1 MRKTQFVEQLREG
14 DRLDDFFLVKAAR
27 LAETRAGKPYLTL
40 EVVDRSGEISGPIWD
55 NVEAAQDLCQTG
67 LFVHLSGQVQS
78 YRDRL
83 QLKVDSVR
91 GVERAEIDLADFVPV
106 SDQDRVAMARDLLGL
121 VASVKDPFLRKL
133 LAFFFKKE
141 PMWQRF
147 QEAPAAKGIHHAYVG
162 GLLEHSL
169 SVVRVAD
176 LLAAHYPGVD
186 RSLLITGAL
195 LHDIGKV
202 DELSMDLAV
211 IDYTAQ
217 GRLKGH
223 LVMGSEMVA
232 AAAGQ
237 IKDFPSDL
245 LTRLQHLI
253 LSHHGRQEFGS
264 PTVPMTVEAF
274 LLSFVDDLDAK
285 MNLMEQLRKKMKTPG
300 PQWTE
305 YQRPLERYLYLDP
318 VEQGHGQGAE
328 GVTNAR
334 AAQVPVRQP
343 TLF

>member
-1 MRKTQFVEQLREG
+1 MRKTQFIEQLKEG
-14 DRLDDFFLVKAAR
+14 DRLDDLFLVKSAR
-27 LAETRAGKPYLTL
+27 VAETRAGKPYLTL

-55 NVEAAQDLCQTG
+55 NVEGLQGLCQTG
-67 LFVHLSGQVQS
+67 HFVHLSGQVQS
-78 YRDRL
+78 YRDKL
-83 QLKVDSVR
+83 QLKIDALR
-91 GVERAEIDLADFVPV
+91 AVERGEIDLADFTLA
-106 SDQDRVAMARDLLGL
+106 SDQDRVGMARALQTL
-121 VASVKDPFLRKL
+121 VASVKNPFLRKL
-133 LAFFFKKE
+133 LAYFFKKE

-147 QEAPAAKGIHHAYVG
+147 QDAPAAKGIHHAYVG

-169 SVVRVAD
+169 SVARIAD
-176 LLAAHYPGVD
+176 LLAAHYAGVD
-186 RSLLITGAL
+186 RSLLVAGAL

-202 DELSMDLAV
+202 DELVLDLAV

-232 AAAGQ
+232 VAAAQ
-237 IKDFPSDL
+237 IRDFPPEL
-245 LTRLQHLI
+245 LAQLQHLI

-264 PTVPMTVEAF
+264 PTVPMTIEAF

-300 PQWTE
+300 LQWTE
-305 YQRPLERYLYLDP
+305 YQRSLERYLFLGP
-318 VEQGHGQGAE
+318 FEEEGGLAAE
-328 GVTNAR
+328 GGDDAPPPMPT
-334 AAQVPVRQP
+334 RQP